1 MAIAAI
7 TVLICALLLEVF
19 SLLGYKLIGEKVNI
33 ILYLAIIK
41 CSDLDAKVSV
51 LKTYRLFRTI
61 LPSQFTKKI
70 TALRT
75 ECITVKK
82 EMDSTSA
89 MDEFAKWAKLRRRFD
104 KLFAE
109 MESSG
114 KIEAADRASFER
126 SVSWGLWAVMWIFQ
140 TYLIISYSAEAMFFV
155 PYSWTGPF
163 GFILSLPWAPRGKM
177 DGIKSVQNYLNKMI
191 QEVSG
196 MKVLLLDAQTVSLL
210 SLNHRLITSIDH
222 KTPIISVV
230 VTQSQLLSREIYLV
244 DRLDNRQRD
253 KMRHLK
259 CIVFA
264 RPTPESIQALVEEL
278 REPSYGD
285 YYLYFSNTLKKSSIE
300 RLAEADECEVVRE
313 VQEYFAD
320 FLAINSDL
328 YSLGV
333 SAPEYPLFTESSA
346 IWDNKTFTRVTEG
359 ILAVLLALKKKP
371 LIRYERTSTL
381 GKKLAAEIT
390 YQIQQEGP
398 LFDFRK
404 TDTPPILLIL
414 DRRNDPVTP
423 LLNQWTYQAMIHE
436 THGIDNNRV
445 DLSSLPEIRPELK
458 EIVLSPDTDP
468 FYRKNMFLNLGDL
481 GANIKTYVDEYQVK
495 HKSSMKIDSI
505 TDMKKFMEDYPE
517 FRKLSGNV
525 TKHVTLVG
533 ELSRRVDR
541 EGLLEVGELEQSL
554 AVLENHNNDFKSLQ
568 KVLQQTQIPEDQKI
582 RLAILYALRYEKS
595 TSNQLSQIL
604 ELLRRS
610 GVSEKKISLIES
622 VVLYAGADQRMEDL
636 FANQDILARTKQAF
650 KGLKGVENVYTQHV
664 PHLVNTLQEMIKG
677 RLKTDNYPFID
688 GSTRD
693 KPQDIIVFMIGGTT
707 YAEAREINKLNAS
720 TPGVRI
726 ILGGTTIHNSKSFL
740 REVSDSVSR
749 WVSKPGADSPNLQ
762 KLKTSRLE

>member
-1 MAIAAI
+1 M
-7 TVLICALLLEVF
+7 
-19 SLLGYKLIGEKVNI
+19 
-33 ILYLAIIK
+33 
-41 CSDLDAKVSV
+41 
-51 LKTYRLFRTI
+51 
-61 LPSQFTKKI
+61 Q
-70 TALRT
+70 
-75 ECITVKK
+75 VKK

-104 KLFAE
+104 KLAAE
-109 MESSG
+109 LDSSAKLESS
-114 KIEAADRASFER
+114 DRASFER
-126 SVSWGLWAVMWIFQ
+126 SVSWGLRGIMWIFQ
-140 TYLIISYSAEAMFFV
+140 TFLIWSFSSEAMFYI
-155 PYSWTGPF
+155 PRSWTGPF
-163 GFILSLPWAPRGKM
+163 GYVLSLPFAPKG
-177 DGIKSVQNYLNKMI
+177 SVSVVFWLFACTLTEFYHQNYLNKMI

-196 MKVLLLDAQTVSLL
+196 MKVLLLDAQT
-210 SLNHRLITSIDH
+210 
-222 KTPIISVV
+222 TPIISVV
-230 VTQSQLLSREIYLV
+230 VTQSQLLTREIYLV
-244 DRLDNRQRD
+244 DRLENRTRD

-285 YYLYFSNTLKKSSIE
+285 YYLYFSNTLKKSAIE

-328 YSLGV
+328 YSLNV
-333 SAPEYPLFTESSA
+333 SAPEFPLFSESPS
-346 IWDNKTFTRVTEG
+346 IWDNRTFSRVTEG

-381 GKKLAAEIT
+381 SKKLAAEVA

-423 LLNQWTYQAMIHE
+423 LLNQWTYQAMVHE
-436 THGIDNNRV
+436 THGIVNNRV
-445 DLSSLPEIRPELK
+445 DLSSLSDVRPELR

-468 FYRKNMFLNLGDL
+468 FYRKNMYLNLGDL
-481 GANIKTYVDEYQVK
+481 GANIKSYVDEYQVK

-505 TDMKKFMEDYPE
+505 SDMKKFMEDYPE

-541 EGLLEVGELEQSL
+541 ECLLEVGELEQSL
-554 AVLENHNNDFKSLQ
+554 AVSENHNADLKNLQ
-568 KVLQQTQIPEDQKI
+568 RVLQQGQIPEDQRL

-595 TSNQLSQIL
+595 TANQTPQIVD
-604 ELLRRS
+604 LLRKS
-610 GVSEKKISLIES
+610 GISERKIGLIDAI
-622 VVLYAGADQRMEDL
+622 LHYAGADQRMEDL
-636 FANQDILARTKQAF
+636 FANQDILARTKQVF
-650 KGLKGVENVYTQHV
+650 KGLKGVENVYTQHT

-677 RLKTDNYPFID
+677 KLKTDNYPFID

-693 KPQDIIVFMIGGTT
+693 KPQDIIVFIIGGAT
-707 YAEAREINKLNAS
+707 YAEGREINKLNSAN
-720 TPGVRI
+720 PGVRI
-726 ILGGTTIHNSKSFL
+726 VLGGTTIHNSQSFL

-749 WVSKPGADSPNLQ
+749 WVSKGDDASSPNIQ
-762 KLKTSRLE
+762 KLKSSRLE